1 MQVAGEGRL
10 ARYNLGLAFRQKGYF
25 VEALREYRL
34 ALEQG
39 EDRDLV
45 LQAMAEVHILRKD
58 PKAAIELYEQLLNSQ
73 PNSPKLWNER
83 GVTLHQDG
91 RFDDAEASYR
101 KAIAADPHY
110 ALAHN
115 NLGIALY
122 HGGDVEGALKS
133 LGAAVDAQPSFVKAR
148 LNLALLLYK
157 GKRLQKALEAYRQA
171 LTTETEHPVAWNGI
185 GLVLADLKK
194 YEDAKN
200 AFARAIQARP
210 TYAEAHY
217 NLSFTLSSLGD
228 FEGALRETKLALEI
242 DPYYVA
248 QKFELA
254 IDLQHEDPDLS
265 IQPDLGSE
273 KRADE
278 PIEEFSFDA
287 KLLDTLF
294 TELAPAPT
302 AETRTSAKE
311 AAPYKMAADFLT
323 KGMHDRAAAEIRRAM
338 ARGADRAEGQ
348 ALLGSIFAKQGLHGE
363 ALERYREARR
373 EAGGTVAPRL
383 ALVGEAWSLVRL
395 GRAGEARP
403 VAEELLAAEPQ
414 DIEILMLAATVRGD
428 AGDPAGALA
437 ALETARRVAPMRADV
452 QQKVGDIARSLGDTE
467 GAIAAYRHALTLD
480 PDFAVVRYQLARLLA
495 AKGAM
500 KEAEQELVA
509 ALDAVPTYAEATL
522 ELASLRRQ
530 VGRAGDGLPLLI
542 DLLQRDPY
550 HFDALIALGET
561 LLSLSR
567 QRDAVT
573 AFARVLRFDP
583 SHAGALYHEGALLSE
598 QKRYREAIARWEK
611 VIAHAPTSDYAKRA
625 KREMRTAADLARI
638 FGDRPAADAKP
649 RRTSGAT
656 SSHSRS

>member
-1 MQVAGEGRL
+1 MQVAGDGRL

-25 VEALREYRL
+25 SEALREYRL
-34 ALEQG
+34 AFEQG
-39 EDRDLV
+39 EDKDLV

-58 PKAAIELYEQLLNSQ
+58 PKAARQLYDQLLKSQ

-91 RFDDAEASYR
+91 QFEDAEQSYR
-101 KAIAADPHY
+101 KAIAADQRY
-110 ALAHN
+110 ALAYN

-122 HGGDVEGALKS
+122 HRGNVDGALS
-133 LGAAVDAQPSFVKAR
+133 ALGAALEAQPSFVKAR

-157 GKRLQKALEAYRQA
+157 GKRLQKALEAYRHA
-171 LTTETEHPVAWNGI
+171 LTTEPEHPVAWNGI

-194 YEDAKN
+194 HEDAKN

-217 NLSFTLSSLGD
+217 NLSFILSSLGD

-265 IQPDLGSE
+265 IQPDLGTE

-294 TELAPAPT
+294 TELAPAPSPAT
-302 AETRTSAKE
+302 NTGETD
-311 AAPYKMAADFLT
+311 PYKMAADYLT
-323 KGMHDRAAAEIRRAM
+323 KGMHDRAAAEARRAM

-348 ALLGSIFAKQGLHGE
+348 ALLGTVFAKQGLHGE
-363 ALERYREARR
+363 ALERYRDARR
-373 EAGGTVAPRL
+373 EAGDKVAPKT
-383 ALVGEAWSLVRL
+383 ALLGEAWSLVRL
-395 GRAGEARP
+395 GRGAEARP
-403 VAEELLAAEPQ
+403 LADTLLGREPE
-414 DIEILMLAATVRGD
+414 DIDTLMLAATARSD
-428 AGDPAGALA
+428 AGDPAAALA
-437 ALETARRVAPMRADV
+437 ALETARRVAPVRADV
-452 QQKVGDIARSLGDTE
+452 QQKIGDIARSLGDFE
-467 GAIAAYRHALTLD
+467 GAISAYRHALQLD
-480 PDFAVVRYQLARLLA
+480 QDFAVVRFQLARLLA
-495 AKGAM
+495 AKGSL

-522 ELASLRRQ
+522 ELAALRRQ
-530 VGRAGDGLPLLI
+530 AGRADDALPLLI

-561 LLSLSR
+561 LLSIGR
-567 QRDAVT
+567 KRDAIT
-573 AFARVLRFDP
+573 AFTRVLRFDP
-583 SHAGALYHEGALLSE
+583 MHVGALYHEGALLVE
-598 QKRYREAIARWEK
+598 QKRYREAITRWER
-611 VIAHAPTSDYAKRA
+611 VIAHAPASEYAKRA

-638 FGDRPAADAKP
+638 FGDRTTSDKKP
-649 RRTSGAT
+649 SRASGPTST
-656 SSHSRS
+656 TTRS